1 MYKPKISYIY
11 IGNTILNNLIT
22 GACFSQVYPL
32 VHSVSATIS
41 LAHNYQLGH
50 YKCTAPRK
58 HSRANQKV
66 GRTESPGQLNA
77 RCLYT
82 TRFPRDMN
90 NLSATDI
97 GIIASK
103 IDTGWETA
111 FSDYLTRLV
120 SPTSHLFYPNLKE
133 HLVQLHR
140 CCSDLN
146 VRVNFPRELII
157 YIYIQADCGIFIYL
171 KYKISFTKLR
181 LKERRNLFFE

>member
-1 MYKPKISYIY
+1 
-11 IGNTILNNLIT
+11 
-22 GACFSQVYPL
+22 
-32 VHSVSATIS
+32 
-41 LAHNYQLGH
+41 
-50 YKCTAPRK
+50 
-58 HSRANQKV
+58 
-66 GRTESPGQLNA
+66 
-77 RCLYT
+77 
-82 TRFPRDMN
+82 MN

-146 VRVNFPRELII
+146 VRVNLPRELII
-157 YIYIQADCGIFIYL
+157 YIYIQADYGIFIYL
-171 KYKISFTKLR
+171 EYKISFTKLR
-181 LKERRNLFFE
+181 FKETRNLFFECDNKVQIIYKLFVHGTFVFIQREEYYSKRNLF

>member
-1 MYKPKISYIY
+1 
-11 IGNTILNNLIT
+11 
-22 GACFSQVYPL
+22 
-32 VHSVSATIS
+32 
-41 LAHNYQLGH
+41 
-50 YKCTAPRK
+50 
-58 HSRANQKV
+58 
-66 GRTESPGQLNA
+66 
-77 RCLYT
+77 
-82 TRFPRDMN
+82 MN

-146 VRVNFPRELII
+146 VRVNLPRELII
-157 YIYIQADCGIFIYL
+157 YIYIYILYRLIMEFLFISNIKFLLPNFDLRKGEICSLNDNKVQIIYKLFVHGTFIFIQRKKCKKVL
-171 KYKISFTKLR
+171 
-181 LKERRNLFFE
+181 

>member
-1 MYKPKISYIY
+1 
-11 IGNTILNNLIT
+11 
-22 GACFSQVYPL
+22 
-32 VHSVSATIS
+32 
-41 LAHNYQLGH
+41 
-50 YKCTAPRK
+50 
-58 HSRANQKV
+58 
-66 GRTESPGQLNA
+66 
-77 RCLYT
+77 
-82 TRFPRDMN
+82 MN

-157 YIYIQADCGIFIYL
+157 YIYIQGDYGIFIYL
-171 KYKISFTKLR
+171 EYKISFTKLR
-181 LKERRNLFFE
+181 LKETRNLFFECDNKIQIIYKLFVHGTFVFIQREEYYSKRNLF